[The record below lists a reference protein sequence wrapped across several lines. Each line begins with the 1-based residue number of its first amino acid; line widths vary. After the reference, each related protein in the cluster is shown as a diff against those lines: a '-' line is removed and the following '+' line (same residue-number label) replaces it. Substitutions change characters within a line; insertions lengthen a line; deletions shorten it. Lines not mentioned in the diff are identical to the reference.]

1 LSLRQNALLLVLLAA
16 LIAIAG
22 AWSDDPSLERWWRA
36 PVGLLLLGLAY
47 EAAMSRRAGL
57 QLTAKGASRWLL
69 CRSTPLR
76 LEWNAALGRPIRADI
91 AVSAP
96 DQFAMH
102 RTVESL
108 EIPAAEAGVLNLNA
122 TPRRLGRFDW
132 PRQETQLHG
141 ALGLASWRKRV
152 EAKFQVE
159 VVPDVVHQDERA
171 LDATVGGA
179 RATVRAGAGGEILQ
193 LRDYRAGDA
202 PRAIDWKASAR
213 AARLISRDFSEDQHL
228 EIIVALDVSRSSGL
242 AAGGS
247 DRLALYVNI
256 AARLAQRAAML
267 DDRVGLLLYADAP
280 MAAVAPGRGSPA
292 VSRVRS
298 LLSQARTQPVE
309 ANPALAA
316 MRIRALARQRSLVV
330 MLTDLDD
337 AGMASALIGAAR
349 LLRPKHLPFF
359 ASVASEAAQGLA
371 QLHADDELEVFQAI
385 AAQRYCAGLSR
396 NVDAL
401 RALGAACVLAPANA
415 LDAAVLDAYLEFRRR
430 RRV

>member
-1 LSLRQNALLLVLLAA
+1 MLLVLLAA

-22 AWSDDPSLERWWRA
+22 AWSEDPALEHWWRA

-47 EAAMSRRAGL
+47 EAAMSRRARL
-57 QLTAKGASRWLL
+57 QLAVRGASRWLL
-69 CRSTPLR
+69 CRSAPLQLQLR
-76 LEWNAALGRPIRADI
+76 AALGRGLSADI

-96 DQFAMH
+96 KEFAMQ
-102 RTVESL
+102 RSVESL
-108 EIPAAEAGVLNLNA
+108 GIPAGAAGVLSLNA

-132 PRQETQLHG
+132 PRQDARLQG
-141 ALGLASWRKRV
+141 VLGLAFWRHSVAADFRP
-152 EAKFQVE
+152 E
-159 VVPDVVHQDERA
+159 VVPDVVHQQERA
-171 LDATVGGA
+171 LDATAGGA
-179 RATVRAGAGGEILQ
+179 RATLRAGAGGEILQ

-213 AARLISRDFSEDQHL
+213 ATRLISRDFSEDQHL
-228 EIIVALDVSRSSGL
+228 EIVVALDVSRSSGL

-280 MAAVAPGRGSPA
+280 MAALAPGRGSAA

-309 ANPALAA
+309 ANPMLAA

-359 ASVASEAAQGLA
+359 ASVASEAAQALS
-371 QLHADDELEVFQAI
+371 QRHAADELEVYQAI

-396 NVDAL
+396 NVEAL
-401 RALGAACVLAPANA
+401 RALGAGCVLASAAA

>member
-1 LSLRQNALLLVLLAA
+1 MSLRQNALLLVLLAA

-47 EAAMSRRAGL
+47 EVAMNRRAAL
-57 QLTAKGASRWLL
+57 RLSMQGASRWLL
-69 CRSTPLR
+69 CRSAPLR
-76 LEWNAALGRPIRADI
+76 LEMRAALGRTLSADI

-96 DQFAMH
+96 GEFAMH

-108 EIPAAEAGVLNLNA
+108 GIPAGEAGVLALEA

-132 PRQETQLHG
+132 PGQETRLHG
-141 ALGLASWRKRV
+141 VLGLASWRKTVAANFRI
-152 EAKFQVE
+152 E

-171 LDATVGGA
+171 LDAIAGGA
-179 RATVRAGAGGEILQ
+179 RATARAGAGGEILQ

-280 MAAVAPGRGSPA
+280 MAALAPGRGSAA

-337 AGMASALIGAAR
+337 AGMASELIGAAR

-359 ASVASEAAQGLA
+359 ASVASQAAQALS
-371 QLHADDELEVFQAI
+371 QRHAADELDVFQAI

-401 RALGAACVLAPANA
+401 RTLGAGCVLAPANA

>member
-16 LIAIAG
+16 LIAITG
-22 AWSDDPSLERWWRA
+22 AWSDDSSLERWWRA
-36 PVGLLLLGLAY
+36 PIGLLLLGLAY
-47 EAAMSRRAGL
+47 EAAISRRARL
-57 QLTAKGASRWLL
+57 QLAVQGASRWLL
-69 CRSTPLR
+69 CRSAPLR
-76 LEWNAALGRPIRADI
+76 LEFRSALGRTVSADI

-96 DQFAMH
+96 NEFAMQ
-102 RTVESL
+102 RRGESL
-108 EIPAAEAGVLNLNA
+108 EIPAGESGVLGLNA
-122 TPRRLGRFDW
+122 SPRRLGRFDW
-132 PRQETQLHG
+132 PRQEARLDG
-141 ALGLASWRKRV
+141 VLGLASWRNTVAANFRL
-152 EAKFQVE
+152 E
-159 VVPDVVHQDERA
+159 VVPDVVHQSERA

-179 RATVRAGAGGEILQ
+179 RATARAGAGGEILQ
-193 LRDYRAGDA
+193 LRDYRLGDA

-256 AARLAQRAAML
+256 AARLAQRAVML
-267 DDRVGLLLYADAP
+267 DDRVGLLLYADTP
-280 MAAVAPGRGSPA
+280 MAALAPGRGSAA

-298 LLSQARTQPVE
+298 LLTQARTQPVE

-316 MRIRALARQRSLVV
+316 MRIRALARQRALVV

-359 ASVASEAAQGLA
+359 ASVASEAAQALS
-371 QLHADDELEVFQAI
+371 QQHAADELDVFQAI

-401 RALGAACVLAPANA
+401 KALGAACVLAPANT
-415 LDAAVLDAYLEFRRR
+415 LDAAVLEAYLEFRRR

>member
-1 LSLRQNALLLVLLAA
+1 MSLRQNALLLVLLAA

-47 EAAMSRRAGL
+47 EAAVTRRARL
-57 QLTAKGASRWLL
+57 QLVADGAPRWLL
-69 CRSTPLR
+69 CRSAPLR
-76 LEWNAALGRPIRADI
+76 LEVRAALARTVSADI

-96 DQFAMH
+96 REFAMP

-108 EIPAAEAGVLNLNA
+108 AIPAAQAGVLALHA
-122 TPRRLGRFDW
+122 TPRRLGSFEW
-132 PRQETQLHG
+132 PGQQARLHG
-141 ALGLASWRKRV
+141 VLGLASWRQTVAANFR
-152 EAKFQVE
+152 VE
-159 VVPDVVHQDERA
+159 VVPDVVHQGERA
-171 LDATVGGA
+171 LDATAGGA

-193 LRDYRAGDA
+193 LRDYRLGDA

-256 AARLAQRAAML
+256 AARLVQRAAML

-280 MAAVAPGRGSPA
+280 MAALAPGRGSAA
-292 VSRVRS
+292 VTRVRS

-316 MRIRALARQRSLVV
+316 MRIRALARQRSLIV

-359 ASVASEAAQGLA
+359 ASVASEGAQALSQRYA
-371 QLHADDELEVFQAI
+371 SDELDVFQAI
-385 AAQRYCAGLSR
+385 AAQRYCSGLSR

-415 LDAAVLDAYLEFRRR
+415 LDAAVLEAYLEFRRR

>member
-1 LSLRQNALLLVLLAA
+1 MSLRQNALLLVLLAA
-16 LIAIAG
+16 LVAIAG

-57 QLTAKGASRWLL
+57 QLAVQGTSRWLL
-69 CRSTPLR
+69 CRPALLR
-76 LEWNAALGRPIRADI
+76 LGFRSALGRAATADI

-96 DQFAMH
+96 GEFAMR

-108 EIPAAEAGVLNLNA
+108 CIPADEAGVLALDA

-132 PRQETQLHG
+132 PGQETRLQG
-141 ALGLASWRKRV
+141 VLGLASWRKTV
-152 EAKFQVE
+152 PGNFQLE

-171 LDATVGGA
+171 IDATVGGA
-179 RATVRAGAGGEILQ
+179 RAAARAGAGGEILQ
-193 LRDYRAGDA
+193 LREYRAGDA

-280 MAAVAPGRGSPA
+280 MAALAPGRGTAA

-298 LLSQARTQPVE
+298 VLSQARTQPVE

-316 MRIRALARQRSLVV
+316 MRIRALARQRCLVV

-359 ASVASEAAQGLA
+359 ASVASEAAQALS
-371 QLHADDELEVFQAI
+371 QRHAADELDVFQSI

-401 RALGAACVLAPANA
+401 RALGAACVLSPAKA
-415 LDAAVLDAYLEFRRR
+415 LDAAVLEAYLEFRRR

>member
-47 EAAMSRRAGL
+47 EAAMNRRAGL
-57 QLTAKGASRWLL
+57 QLTMQGASRWLL
-69 CRSTPLR
+69 CRSAPLR
-76 LEWNAALGRPIRADI
+76 MEWRAALGRSVSAEI

-96 DQFAMH
+96 DEFAMA
-102 RTVESL
+102 RTVESF
-108 EIPAAEAGVLNLNA
+108 EIAAAQAGVLSLNA

-132 PRQETQLHG
+132 PRQETRLNG
-141 ALGLASWRKRV
+141 VLGLASWRRRI

-159 VVPDVVHQDERA
+159 VVPDIVHQDERA

-179 RATVRAGAGGEILQ
+179 RAAARVGAGGEILQ
-193 LRDYRAGDA
+193 LRDYRPGDA

-228 EIIVALDVSRSSGL
+228 EIILALDVSRSSAL

-280 MAAVAPGRGSPA
+280 MAALAPGRGSAA
-292 VSRVRS
+292 VTRVRS

-316 MRIRALARQRSLVV
+316 MRIRALARQRALVV

-359 ASVASEAAQGLA
+359 ASVASEEAQALSQRHAA
-371 QLHADDELEVFQAI
+371 DELDVFQAI

>member
-47 EAAMSRRAGL
+47 EAAMSRRARL
-57 QLTAKGASRWLL
+57 QLTAEGASRWLL
-69 CRSTPLR
+69 CRATPLR
-76 LEWNAALGRPIRADI
+76 LELRATLERTVSADI

-96 DQFAMH
+96 NEFAMS

-108 EIPAAEAGVLNLNA
+108 AIPAAQAGVLALNA
-122 TPRRLGRFDW
+122 TPRRLGSFDW
-132 PRQETQLHG
+132 PAQQARLHG
-141 ALGLASWRKRV
+141 VLGLASWRQIMPANFRI
-152 EAKFQVE
+152 E
-159 VVPDVVHQDERA
+159 VVPDVIHQGERA

-280 MAAVAPGRGSPA
+280 MAALAPGRGSAA

-309 ANPALAA
+309 ANPTLAA

-359 ASVASEAAQGLA
+359 ASVASEGAQALA
-371 QLHADDELEVFQAI
+371 QRHAEDELDVFQAI

-401 RALGAACVLAPANA
+401 RSLGAACVLAPANA
-415 LDAAVLDAYLEFRRR
+415 LDAAVLEAYLEFRRR

>member
-1 LSLRQNALLLVLLAA
+1 MSLRQNALLLMLLAA

-22 AWSDDPSLERWWRA
+22 AWSDDPALERWWRA

-47 EAAMSRRAGL
+47 EAAMNRRAGL
-57 QLTAKGASRWLL
+57 QLTVKGASQWLL
-69 CRSTPLR
+69 CRSAPLR
-76 LEWNAALGRPIRADI
+76 MEWRAALARTVSADI

-96 DQFAMH
+96 DEFAMA

-108 EIPAAEAGVLNLNA
+108 EIPAARAGVLSLNA

-132 PRQETQLHG
+132 PPQETRLNG
-141 ALGLASWRKRV
+141 VLGLASWRRRI
-152 EAKFQVE
+152 EAKFPVE

-179 RATVRAGAGGEILQ
+179 RAAARAGAGGEILQ

-228 EIIVALDVSRSSGL
+228 EIIVALDVSRSSAL

-267 DDRVGLLLYADAP
+267 DDRVGVLLYADAP
-280 MAAVAPGRGSPA
+280 MAALAPGRGSAA

-298 LLSQARTQPVE
+298 LLSRARTQLVE

-316 MRIRALARQRSLVV
+316 MRIRALARQRALVV

-359 ASVASEAAQGLA
+359 ASVASEAAQALS
-371 QLHADDELEVFQAI
+371 QRHAADELDVFQAI

>member
-1 LSLRQNALLLVLLAA
+1 MSLRQNALLLVLLAA

-22 AWSDDPSLERWWRA
+22 EWSDDPSLERWWRA

-47 EAAMSRRAGL
+47 EAAMNRRARL
-57 QLTAKGASRWLL
+57 QLTAQGASRWLL
-69 CRSTPLR
+69 SRSAPLR
-76 LEWNAALGRPIRADI
+76 LELRAALGRNVSADI

-96 DQFAMH
+96 EEFAMP

-108 EIPAAEAGVLNLNA
+108 AIPTAEAGVLALNA
-122 TPRRLGRFDW
+122 TPRRLGSFDW
-132 PRQETQLHG
+132 PGQETRLHG
-141 ALGLASWRKRV
+141 VLGLASWRQTVAANFR
-152 EAKFQVE
+152 VE
-159 VVPDVVHQDERA
+159 VVPDVVHQGERA
-171 LDATVGGA
+171 MDATVGGA

-193 LRDYRAGDA
+193 LRDYRSGDA

-228 EIIVALDVSRSSGL
+228 EIVVALDVSRSSGL

-280 MAAVAPGRGSPA
+280 MAALAPGRGSAA

-359 ASVASEAAQGLA
+359 ASVASEGAQALS
-371 QLHADDELEVFQAI
+371 QRHATDELEVFQAI

-401 RALGAACVLAPANA
+401 RSLGAACVLAPANA
-415 LDAAVLDAYLEFRRR
+415 LDAAVLEAYLEFRRR

>member
-1 LSLRQNALLLVLLAA
+1 MSLRQNALLLVLLAA

-47 EAAMSRRAGL
+47 EAAMSRRARL
-57 QLTAKGASRWLL
+57 QLVAQGASRWLL
-69 CRSTPLR
+69 CRSAPLR
-76 LEWNAALGRPIRADI
+76 LEVRAALARAVSADI
-91 AVSAP
+91 AVAAP
-96 DQFAMH
+96 DEFAMP

-108 EIPAAEAGVLNLNA
+108 GIPTAEAGVLALHA
-122 TPRRLGRFDW
+122 TPRRLGSFDW
-132 PRQETQLHG
+132 PGQEARLHG
-141 ALGLASWRKRV
+141 VLGLASW
-152 EAKFQVE
+152 
-159 VVPDVVHQDERA
+159 
-171 LDATVGGA
+171 

-193 LRDYRAGDA
+193 LRDYRLGDA

-280 MAAVAPGRGSPA
+280 MAALAPGRGSAA
-292 VSRVRS
+292 VTRVRS

-359 ASVASEAAQGLA
+359 ASVASEGAQALSQRYA
-371 QLHADDELEVFQAI
+371 TDELDVFQAI
-385 AAQRYCAGLSR
+385 AAQRYCSGLSR

-415 LDAAVLDAYLEFRRR
+415 LDAAVLEAYLEFRRR

>member
-47 EAAMSRRAGL
+47 EAAMSRRAQL
-57 QLTAKGASRWLL
+57 QLAVQGASRWLL
-69 CRSTPLR
+69 CRPAPLQ
-76 LEWNAALGRPIRADI
+76 LHVSAAIGRSVSADI

-96 DQFAMH
+96 EEFAM
-102 RTVESL
+102 RRSVESL
-108 EIPAAEAGVLNLNA
+108 EIPAGQTAVLSLDA
-122 TPRRLGRFDW
+122 TPRRLGSFDW
-132 PRQETQLHG
+132 PRQEARLHG
-141 ALGLASWRKRV
+141 VLGLASWRKTVTANFRP
-152 EAKFQVE
+152 E
-159 VVPDVVHQDERA
+159 VVPDVVHQRERA
-171 LDATVGGA
+171 LDASVGGA

-242 AAGGS
+242 GAGGS

-280 MAAVAPGRGSPA
+280 MAALAPGRGSAA

-359 ASVASEAAQGLA
+359 ASVASEAAQALA
-371 QLHADDELEVFQAI
+371 QRHAADELDVYQAI

-401 RALGAACVLAPANA
+401 RSLGAACVLASANA